1 MATRKKLIIKTKQD
15 LAMILYMVLGTAIM
29 RTIAI
34 LIMKMMLTKAKN
46 DKAGQHNSI
55 VKQAFDSMIQNYED
69 TIRFLKADR

>member
-1 MATRKKLIIKTKQD
+1 
-15 LAMILYMVLGTAIM
+15 M

-46 DKAGQHNSI
+46 DKAAQNNSI

-69 TIRFLKADR
+69 TIMFLKADR